1 MEKPHRIALAL
12 QGGGTHGAFAWGVLD
27 GLLDQVVAGNVEI
40 VGISGASS
48 GALTATAFT
57 YGCHQGAS
65 QPGPATARTRRI
77 AEAGRD
83 KIRELW
89 ETIARVAFWSGNPF
103 VAAVTLGSGWN
114 IDDSTAA
121 RWADVA
127 GSTSPVAETGLGGS
141 LSAVLREVMP
151 EIPAIFA
158 LPQPGTPSLVIAA
171 TDIGE
176 GRRKLFVDGAVSPDA
191 LRASNCKPAPFS
203 AVEIDGHLYWDGG
216 YLGNPPLTCL
226 AERLRETEANDLVLV
241 TINPLRRDGPPPRSA
256 RHVADRLNELTFNA
270 ALIHEINTIETVNR
284 LVDAKMI
291 ADPPP
296 GHHPFRHINL
306 HRIEADTEIAALGVY
321 SKEAPAWDFLVHLR
335 DMGRR
340 AFEQAWPTIAP
351 ALGKASTWDTTSVCD
366 HILARKAIL
375 PP

>member
-48 GALTATAFT
+48 GALTATAFA
-57 YGCHQGAS
+57 YGCHQGAG

-296 GHHPFRHINL
+296 GQHPFRHINL
-306 HRIEADTEIAALGVY
+306 HRIEADAEIAALGVY